1 MVDFGKRLAKK
12 DPEKKVHPVDI
23 YNDLDTSSE
32 AGPLRSV
39 QEEVLNTWFEVYQ
52 KERDVILKLHTGQGK
67 TLVGLLILQSLLN
80 QGNGPCVYNTPWNS
94 DHWVS

>member
-32 AGPLRSV
+32 AGPLFV
-39 QEEVLNTWFEVYQ
+39 QFR
-52 KERDVILKLHTGQGK
+52 KK
-67 TLVGLLILQSLLN
+67 S
-80 QGNGPCVYNTPWNS
+80 
-94 DHWVS
+94 